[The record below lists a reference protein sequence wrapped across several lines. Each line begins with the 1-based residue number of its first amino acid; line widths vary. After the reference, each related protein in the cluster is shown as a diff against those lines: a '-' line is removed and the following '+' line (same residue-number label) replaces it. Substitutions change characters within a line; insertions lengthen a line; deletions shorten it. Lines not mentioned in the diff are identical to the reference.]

1 MRVGELLKKVAKLL
15 YRPERPAD
23 FTQPVYHELKHLPRG
38 SRYWRVLYGS
48 TLGPLAALAGS
59 LRRHY
64 RVVVNERIVEIP
76 FVFRHLDLPPGAAVL
91 EFGSVKSWVS
101 LALASLGYR
110 VTGVDLRPYRY
121 SHPNVRFLQGDFR
134 AARLPAG
141 SFDGVVA
148 VSAIEH
154 CGLSGYGEE
163 GFERGD
169 HEVVAEIRRVLKP
182 GGRFLVTVPF
192 GKAGVSRRGWRVYD
206 AAALALLLRDFEVR
220 TASYFKGTDRS
231 HWTAASAGELADLDS
246 AAAGFVQGVACVSAV
261 KPAQGEGGETR

>member
-23 FTQPVYHELKHLPRG
+23 FTEPVYHELKHLPRG

-110 VTGVDLRPYRY
+110 VTGVDLRPYHY

-154 CGLSGYGEE
+154 CGLSGYGEK

-220 TASYFKGTDRS
+220 TACYFRGTDRS
-231 HWTAASAGELADLDS
+231 HWTAASAGELAHVDS
-246 AAAGFVQGVACVSAV
+246 ATAGFVQGVACVSAV
-261 KPAQGEGGETR
+261 KPAQREGGEAR

>member
-23 FTQPVYHELKHLPRG
+23 FTEPVYHELKHLPRG

-110 VTGVDLRPYRY
+110 VTGVDLRPYPY
-121 SHPNVRFLQGDFR
+121 AHPNVRFLQGDFR

-261 KPAQGEGGETR
+261 KPAQAGETR

>member
-1 MRVGELLKKVAKLL
+1 MRVGELLKQVAKLL

-23 FTQPVYHELKHLPRG
+23 FTAPVYHELKHLPQR

-48 TLGPLAALAGS
+48 TVGPLAALAGS
-59 LRRHY
+59 LGRHY

-76 FVFRHLDLPPGAAVL
+76 FVFQHFDLPPGAAVL

-148 VSAIEH
+148 ISAIEH

-163 GFERGD
+163 GFARGD
-169 HEVVAEIRRVLKP
+169 HEVVSEIRRVLKP

-192 GKAGVSRRGWRVYD
+192 GKAGASRRGWRVYD

-220 TASYFKGTDRS
+220 AACYFKGVDRS
-231 HWTAASAGELADLDS
+231 HWIAASPEELADVDS
-246 AAAGFVQGVACVSAV
+246 AAAGFVQGVACVCAV
-261 KPAQGEGGETR
+261 KPGTAGETR

>member
-23 FTQPVYHELKHLPRG
+23 LTQAVYHELKHLPRG

-134 AARLPAG
+134 AAQLPAA

-261 KPAQGEGGETR
+261 KPAQAGETR

>member
-23 FTQPVYHELKHLPRG
+23 FTEPVYHELKHLPRG

-110 VTGVDLRPYRY
+110 VTGVDLRPYPY
-121 SHPNVRFLQGDFR
+121 AHPNVRFLQGDFR
-134 AARLPAG
+134 AAQLPAG

-169 HEVVAEIRRVLKP
+169 HEVVAEIRRVLRP

-261 KPAQGEGGETR
+261 KPAQAGETR

>member
-121 SHPNVRFLQGDFR
+121 SHPNMRFLQGDFR

>member
-169 HEVVAEIRRVLKP
+169 HEVVAEIRRVLRP

-261 KPAQGEGGETR
+261 KPAQAGETR

>member
-1 MRVGELLKKVAKLL
+1 MSVRELLKQVAKLL

-23 FTQPVYHELKHLPRG
+23 FTEPVYHELKHLPRG

-110 VTGVDLRPYRY
+110 VTGVDLRPYPY
-121 SHPNVRFLQGDFR
+121 AHPNVRFLQGDFR
-134 AARLPAG
+134 AAQLPAG

-261 KPAQGEGGETR
+261 KPAQREGGEAR

>member
-23 FTQPVYHELKHLPRG
+23 FTEPVYHELKHLPRG

-261 KPAQGEGGETR
+261 KPAQAGETR

>member
-1 MRVGELLKKVAKLL
+1 MRVGELLKQVAKLL

-23 FTQPVYHELKHLPRG
+23 FTAPVYHELKHLPQR

-48 TLGPLAALAGS
+48 TVGPLAALAGS
-59 LRRHY
+59 LGRHY

-76 FVFRHLDLPPGAAVL
+76 FVFQHFDLPPGAAVL

-110 VTGVDLRPYRY
+110 VTGVDLRPYPY
-121 SHPNVRFLQGDFR
+121 AHPHVRFVQGDFR
-134 AARLPAG
+134 GARLPAA
-141 SFDGVVA
+141 SFDAVVA
-148 VSAIEH
+148 ISAIEH

-163 GFERGD
+163 GFARGD
-169 HEVVAEIRRVLKP
+169 HEVVSEIRRVLKP

-192 GKAGVSRRGWRVYD
+192 GKAGASRRGWRVYD

-220 TASYFKGTDRS
+220 AACYFKGVDRS
-231 HWTAASAGELADLDS
+231 HWIAASPEELADVDS
-246 AAAGFVQGVACVSAV
+246 AAAGFVQGVACVCAV
-261 KPAQGEGGETR
+261 KPGAAGETR